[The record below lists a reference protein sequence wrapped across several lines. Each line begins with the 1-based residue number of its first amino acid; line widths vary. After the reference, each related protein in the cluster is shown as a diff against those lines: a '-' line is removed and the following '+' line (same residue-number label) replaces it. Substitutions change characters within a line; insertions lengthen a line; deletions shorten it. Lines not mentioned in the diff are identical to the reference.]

1 MPMLAKK
8 TTKSRKYPKIYEKV
22 VPIALGAIL
31 FAIIIVLLII
41 FAVALQLFP
50 A

>member
-1 MPMLAKK
+1 MLAKK
-8 TTKSRKYPKIYEKV
+8 TIKTRKYPKIYEKI

-31 FAIIIVLLII
+31 FAIVIVLLII

-50 A
+50 V